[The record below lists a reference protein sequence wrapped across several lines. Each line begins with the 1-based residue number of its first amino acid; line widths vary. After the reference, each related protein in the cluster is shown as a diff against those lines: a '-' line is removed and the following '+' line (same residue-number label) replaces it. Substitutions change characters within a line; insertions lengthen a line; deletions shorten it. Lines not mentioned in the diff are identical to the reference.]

1 MASTVVGLEITEES
15 VRAVEVTTGR
25 TPQLVACGEVPLPP
39 GAAKDSEVLDAEAV
53 TVALRQLWA
62 QARIKSKDVILA
74 VGSRRVLVREFTT
87 TAMSPD
93 LLRASL
99 PYQVQDL
106 LPVPA
111 NQAVLDFYPI
121 SETAGEVTGLLVA
134 AVSETI
140 EALIAAVA
148 RAKLRVTRVDL
159 APFGLARASKT
170 IASPG
175 ETSAIVFLG
184 DHTTYVVVATDGV
197 PTFVRVIP
205 VDISTA
211 AVARRIPTPVV
222 EVEPALQLAGAPA
235 SRTRTGLR
243 AAASSDPGVSDLVGR
258 VRSTLAFHD
267 GRADGRP
274 VSNVFLTGAGVA
286 APEVRDALDAALDV
300 PTRVVEITDLV
311 TTKAALSDP
320 DFARNLVSTV
330 GVLLGEGS

>member
-25 TPQLVACGEVPLPP
+25 TSALVACGEVPLPP

-53 TVALRQLWA
+53 AVALRQLWA
-62 QARIKSKDVILA
+62 QARIRSKDVILA
-74 VGSRRVLVREFTT
+74 IGSRRVLVREFTT
-87 TAMSPD
+87 SAMRPD

-106 LPVPA
+106 LPVPP

-121 SETAGEVTGLLVA
+121 SQREGEVTGLLVA
-134 AVSETI
+134 AVSETV
-140 EALIAAVA
+140 EELIAAVA

-159 APFGLARASKT
+159 APFGLARALK
-170 IASPG
+170 IVAAPG
-175 ETSAIVFLG
+175 ERSALVFLG
-184 DHTTYVVVATDGV
+184 DHTTYVVVATDGI

-205 VDISTA
+205 ADLQTA
-211 AVARRIPTPVV
+211 AVARRTPTPHL
-222 EVEPALQLAGAPA
+222 EPELALTGAAP

-243 AAASSDPGVSDLVGR
+243 SSMGADPDVSDLVTR

-267 GRADGRP
+267 GRMDGGP
-274 VSNVFLTGAGVA
+274 VSSVFLTGAGVA
-286 APEVRDALDAALDV
+286 APALQAALNAALDV
-300 PTRVVEITDLV
+300 PTRVVEIADLV
-311 TTKAALSDP
+311 ASKVETGDS